1 MLGSLSSSAAEMG
14 FASSLRSATEL
25 LVSAFDSQQASVY
38 LLNEGEQAYVIA
50 SSGVDMELREGTFL
64 PSSVVSDVADV
75 LIAAQADSPGCTV
88 HYATLPEGAAA
99 ESDLPEEW
107 QLLAQR
113 HGCRHF
119 AAVGISSS
127 GSMLGVLSLSAK
139 GPLRPATWNQSAL
152 CAVAALLAVQVKQA
166 AILAN
171 ALPALHAANTISQ
184 VVQALGVAAAETAEA
199 AAHMQ
204 GVVRVAFVNPSDLDG
219 AAAAVFPIDASA
231 GFLAGGDR
239 PLSAVH
245 NTPLSLRI
253 RRASCD
259 LVMSPDR
266 TMMSAALAA
275 ARLGSNADD
284 GSHNRGKN
292 SIDGSRQSSLGV
304 AGLSANSQSGGARRI
319 ASFVGVDKAAGATC
333 QGHTLAL
340 AGTLLA
346 EALSKGAAG
355 LCVDDCAAHV
365 QDTKSYPRDLVL
377 SRNAPMPLS
386 LALATSSSVVATS
399 SETSGAYSSA
409 TSVVGKGGSGGFPP
423 AVTATSG
430 GGAGQGTLTGQALA
444 MAADARKPLIAL
456 YATFSQTLP
465 RGLLQAVVRNMR
477 ELLLVVAPIV
487 MVKANGAL
495 ASEWECLKTELRIV
509 LLRKKGGDSCS
520 QHAAA
525 ISPDDILVA
534 EGEEEE
540 GISDDHRAVGAA
552 GDGTTANNNNGNANA
567 RAEVTGAAAVIGTMA
582 TSPACDGAQ
591 QQGVGLSPFTAAATP
606 PFVAAATP
614 TLTGA
619 TAVRGGLSPA
629 QALFGRASLGEVPAT
644 AGAAAGG
651 TRSPRASTLKRLFGL
666 NSGSMQPA
674 GDSVLASA
682 ASEGGTVD
690 TAAGGGG
697 GGGGGFLNTRAQSSL
712 LTGGGAGGGS
722 GLPTGTGLEKAGS
735 SGVDADGG
743 SIYSGSGSG
752 GGAKP
757 SALRNKRMSTL
768 MRTRSLSFRLV
779 AAQSPRGASKLA
791 PIISIMHERLKAA
804 QAVQITNGRSV
815 NRQSDLESLKLL
827 QEVGKGGY
835 GTVYRGTYHGSEVA
849 VKVIHEATI
858 TAAAAAKSG
867 KPGSAA
873 SEAAVA
879 LHKQN
884 LHDAIELVAS
894 VSISHPN
901 IVQVLTFFMDCRLHL
916 PSPQHANEMD
926 SLMDTADDPAAAAGG
941 GGGPMPRLM
950 HMPSLLESP
959 APGQESISGASSM
972 ALVME
977 YCDAGSLCEAIM
989 DRVFFRQ
996 LKPTDPEDARRG
1008 KPVLAICLRSV
1019 YATLLEVAL
1028 ALRHMHSLHL
1038 VHCDLKPQN
1047 VLLKSNPRDSRGF
1060 TAKLSDFGLAKT
1072 MAHDDNGQLVIDE
1085 AVASGTITHVAPEVF
1100 LGKQSVG
1107 AAVDIY
1113 AFGVLMHQMLCGVKL
1128 YEGMTAQQIAN
1139 AVAHDGMRPRL
1150 PSWVPSNY
1158 RALAERCWHAL
1169 PSARPTA
1176 DELVR
1181 QLERLGAGGMSSSS
1195 TALQNNNRPR
1205 SGYSQFAA

>member
-1 MLGSLSSSAAEMG
+1 MG
-14 FASSLRSATEL
+14 FASSLNSGLEL
-25 LVSAFDSQQASVY
+25 LVSTFDCQQASVY
-38 LLNEGEQAYVIA
+38 LLNQGEQAYVIA
-50 SSGVDMELREGTFL
+50 SSGVDMELREGTYL
-64 PSSVVSDVADV
+64 PSPVVGDVADA
-75 LIAAQADSPGCTV
+75 LIAAQQDSPGCMV
-88 HYATLPEGAAA
+88 HYAALPEGAAA
-99 ESDLPEEW
+99 EADLPEEW
-107 QLLAQR
+107 QLLARR
-113 HGCRHF
+113 HGCSQY

-127 GSMLGVLSLSAK
+127 GSMLGVLSLAAK
-139 GPLRPATWNQSAL
+139 GTTRPATWNTGAL

-171 ALPALHAANTISQ
+171 ALPALHAASTIGQ
-184 VVQALGVAAAETAEA
+184 VVQALGVAAAETAAA
-199 AAHMQ
+199 AAHTQ

-231 GFLAGGDR
+231 GFFTGGGDR
-239 PLSAVH
+239 PLSAAQ
-245 NTPLSLRI
+245 NMPLSLRV

-266 TMMSAALAA
+266 SVVSAAVAA
-275 ARLGSNADD
+275 ARLGSNLDD
-284 GSHNRGKN
+284 ASNNRGKN
-292 SIDGSRQSSLGV
+292 SIDGSRASSLGV
-304 AGLSANSQSGGARRI
+304 AGLSANSQTGGARRL
-319 ASFVGVDKAAGATC
+319 ASFVGIDKGSGGPTC

-340 AGTLLA
+340 GGTLLA

-386 LALATSSSVVATS
+386 LALATSSSAMAAS
-399 SETSGAYSSA
+399 NETSGAYSS
-409 TSVVGKGGSGGFPP
+409 SVSMGGKGGSGGSGGFPH
-423 AVTATSG
+423 AFASSGG
-430 GGAGQGTLTGQALA
+430 GGAGQGTLAGQVQA
-444 MAADARKPLIAL
+444 MAAEARKPLIAL
-456 YATFSQTLP
+456 YATFGQTLP

-487 MVKANGAL
+487 MVKATGSL
-495 ASEWECLKTELRIV
+495 SSEWECLKTELRNV
-509 LLRKKGGDSCS
+509 HLRKKGSDSCG
-520 QHAAA
+520 QHPV

-540 GISDDHRAVGAA
+540 EGASDDHRGVAAAVDAA
-552 GDGTTANNNNGNANA
+552 NANA
-567 RAEVTGAAAVIGTMA
+567 RAEVTGAAAMIA
-582 TSPACDGAQ
+582 TTGGPGAGACDGGGADG
-591 QQGVGLSPFTAAATP
+591 QQGAGVSPFTAAATP
-606 PFVAAATP
+606 AVMVGSPTALAGAAA
-614 TLTGA
+614 
-619 TAVRGGLSPA
+619 RGGLSPA
-629 QALFGRASLGEVPAT
+629 QALFGRGSMNDAPAGGGT
-644 AGAAAGG
+644 GG
-651 TRSPRASTLKRLFGL
+651 TRSPRANTLKRLFGL
-666 NSGSMQPA
+666 NSGSMHP

-682 ASEGGTVD
+682 ASDGGAQD
-690 TAAGGGG
+690 GAMRA
-697 GGGGGFLNTRAQSSL
+697 RAQSSL
-712 LTGGGAGGGS
+712 LAGGDGS
-722 GLPTGTGLEKAGS
+722 GLEKAGS
-735 SGVDADGG
+735 GGVEDGG
-743 SIYSGSGSG
+743 AGA
-752 GGAKP
+752 GAKLQ
-757 SALRNKRMSTL
+757 AVRNKRLSSL

-849 VKVIHEATI
+849 VKVIHDATI
-858 TAAAAAKSG
+858 HAAAAAKSG
-867 KPGSAA
+867 KPGSPA
-873 SEAAVA
+873 SMAAVA

-901 IVQVLTFFMDCRLHL
+901 IVQVLTFFMDCRLQL
-916 PSPQHANEMD
+916 PAPQHANEMD
-926 SLMDTADDPAAAAGG
+926 SLMDTVDDPAGGAAA
-941 GGGPMPRLM
+941 MPRLL

-959 APGQESISGASSM
+959 APGQEIAGASSM

-989 DRVFFRQ
+989 DRIFFRQ
-996 LKPTDPEDARRG
+996 LKPTDPDDARRG

-1107 AAVDIY
+1107 SAVDIY
-1113 AFGVLMHQMLCGVKL
+1113 AFGVLMHQVLCGVKL

-1181 QLERLGAGGMSSSS
+1181 QLERLGAGGTSTTS
-1195 TALQNNNRPR
+1195 TASSASRPR